1 LRESCHLHGKLLFK
15 ARRILSAFRV
25 TAGETNIVRIHK
37 QHFDAGGTSSWW
49 QRAQRAQTPYLVGAR
64 LTIADISLHGYTH
77 VADQSGL
84 DLSLYPAIQAWL
96 DHISAHS
103 GYTGRA

>member
-1 LRESCHLHGKLLFK
+1 LHGKLLFE
-15 ARRILSAFRV
+15 ARRSLSAFRV
-25 TAGETNIVRIHK
+25 TAGETKIVRIHK
-37 QHFDAGGTSSWW
+37 QHFDAGGISSCW

-64 LTIADISLHGYTH
+64 PTIADISLHGYTH
-77 VADQSGL
+77 VADQSGF